1 MSHKLKNLWFFC
13 WGKSMNDSIKFYGQ
27 FTKKDDD
34 ERTVEGYASTEAID
48 TQGEVVKTEAIE
60 KALPDYL
67 KWGNVREMHQ
77 WSAVGKT
84 IVADVDKVKKGL
96 FIKAKI
102 VDPIAWQ
109 KCKEGVYNA
118 FSIGGKVLKRVGN
131 VIQDLVLNEISIVD
145 RPANPEAIFTL
156 VKFDKGGA
164 IMDKSYDTP
173 TAPTSME
180 EAVSYPGIK
189 IADRLI
195 ASATQLTYLIE
206 ECVEMKRPVKHLEKI
221 VQALK
226 MAALF
231 ELQAEKVACEKTLL
245 EQQLSQKEKVQRV
258 KNLVEKAL
266 TYKGIDTNWAESYFE
281 NLRKVL

>member
-1 MSHKLKNLWFFC
+1 MD
-13 WGKSMNDSIKFYGQ
+13 DSIKFYGQ

-34 ERTVEGYASTEAID
+34 ERTVEGYASTEAVD
-48 TQGEVVKTEAIE
+48 TQGEVVKAEAVE

-67 KWGNVREMHQ
+67 KYGNIREMHQ

-84 IVADVDKVKKGL
+84 ITADMDKSKKGL

-102 VDPIAWQ
+102 VDPVAWQ

-131 VIQDLVLNEISIVD
+131 VIQELLLNEISVVD
-145 RPANPEAIFTL
+145 RPANPEAVFTL
-156 VKFDKGGA
+156 VKFDKGEA
-164 IMDKSYDTP
+164 IMDKSYDML
-173 TAPTSME
+173 TAPTNME
-180 EAVSYPGIK
+180 EAITYPGIK

-206 ECVEMKRPVKHLEKI
+206 ECAEMKRPVKHLEKI

-226 MAALF
+226 MAALV
-231 ELQAEKVACEKTLL
+231 ELQAEKVACEKALA
-245 EQQLSQKEKVQRV
+245 EQHQSTVNKVRELKDKV
-258 KNLVEKAL
+258 KGAV
-266 TYKGIDTNWAESYFE
+266 TYKGIDTNWTETYFD